1 MSDYTKIRQAKTP
14 PHATMR
20 GLRKASNMT
29 LDQVAAAVNEI
40 LGQKAKVN
48 RGTISAIESGL
59 RGASTQMLNAIAVAY
74 GMEPG
79 DLVTNYEPRKLERD
93 LAEDVVA

>member
-1 MSDYTKIRQAKTP
+1 MPDYDKQRAAKIA

-20 GLRKASNMT
+20 GLRKASGLT
-29 LDQVAAAVNEI
+29 LEQVADAVNGV
-40 LGQKAKVN
+40 LGPKSKVN

-59 RGASTQMLNAIAVAY
+59 RGASIQMLNAIAVAY

-79 DLVTNYEPRKLERD
+79 DLVTDYEPRRRD
-93 LAEDVVA
+93 RLDVPA